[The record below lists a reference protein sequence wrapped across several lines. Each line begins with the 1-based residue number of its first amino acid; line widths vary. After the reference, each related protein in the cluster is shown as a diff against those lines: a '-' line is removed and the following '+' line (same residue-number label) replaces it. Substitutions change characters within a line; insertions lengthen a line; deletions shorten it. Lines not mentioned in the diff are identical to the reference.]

1 MARPPSLVEGSKE
14 PRLRASIAQIHNR
27 RALVIKIATFPRP
40 IEFLLNCLAA
50 IFGTVL
56 FEAAFGNLFHPRTL
70 GGIYVK
76 QIVLSA
82 TVAFLLGSFVFYRWK
97 YATSKW
103 IWMVGICGFALHAIS
118 LAILPDLHQS
128 ERGYILLV
136 ALDAVSVR
144 VVSYSLGAACASLIV
159 ARVKAR
165 ASSTKT

>member
-1 MARPPSLVEGSKE
+1 MTKSFH
-14 PRLRASIAQIHNR
+14 IATAQGPEIYDR
-27 RALVIKIATFPRP
+27 GAPVIKIATFPRP

-56 FEAAFGNLFHPRTL
+56 FEAGFWNLFHPRTP

-128 ERGYILLV
+128 VRGFILSMT
-136 ALDAVSVR
+136 LDAVSVR
-144 VVSYSLGAACASLIV
+144 LVSYSLGAACASLIV
-159 ARVKAR
+159 SRVTR
-165 ASSTKT
+165 ASSANI